1 MKKLMRFIIG
11 KNTMTGQKIK
21 FFGVFSMFTLF
32 CGCPPAEIPLGY
44 DLVFDNKTSNELE
57 IRFFN
62 TGESTTFSENYFLN
76 PLRKLETHHT
86 VSFYKNEIVVEEF
99 FKSWYEKTHILRNDT
114 LLIEWQGPAYNGK
127 DENHFYNINSW
138 EIIDENSSS
147 FVDGNFIFTINPEDI
162 EQDET
167 D

>member
-76 PLRKLETHHT
+76 PLRKL
-86 VSFYKNEIVVEEF
+86 
-99 FKSWYEKTHILRNDT
+99 
-114 LLIEWQGPAYNGK
+114 
-127 DENHFYNINSW
+127 
-138 EIIDENSSS
+138 
-147 FVDGNFIFTINPEDI
+147 
-162 EQDET
+162 
-167 D
+167 